1 MLANHPGTPR
11 QPSIYKW
18 LDINWM
24 MKWLEMVGNTYKSM
38 GKNGWLSLHRKW
50 LEITMSIHPF
60 FKWLFFGLPGWSF
73 LHPPWKLNSKR
84 HQKMDGSGRCL
95 MPFLLGPDF
104 RGPYFQGAKRLNL
117 GSPNLRSRSIK
128 ALGRNKKTGGPWI
141 NDMTSIF
148 ERSKI
153 PLKKKQT

>member
-1 MLANHPGTPR
+1 
-11 QPSIYKW
+11 
-18 LDINWM
+18 
-24 MKWLEMVGNTYKSM
+24 
-38 GKNGWLSLHRKW
+38 
-50 LEITMSIHPF
+50 
-60 FKWLFFGLPGWSF
+60 
-73 LHPPWKLNSKR
+73 
-84 HQKMDGSGRCL
+84 

-153 PLKKKQT
+153 PLKKNKRKKTKGMTGWKMGGRPMNVCGCILISKN